1 MPTQED
7 RLDRLEMKVASL
19 ELEHLYEQRK
29 AAESLPSEQALDLK
43 DVNHNT
49 TMLLGIA
56 SGQERAIKTIQADVE
71 SIKNRVEQ
79 IDANVISLSV
89 KVDKRFVA
97 LEENFDKRFVA
108 LEENFDKRFVAL
120 EENFDKRFVALEENF
135 DKRFV
140 ALEGRITSLEQ
151 RFDAL
156 EQRFTILEGKVDQ
169 IFQILTR
176 LSER

>member
-1 MPTQED
+1 MSVPTQED
-7 RLDRLEMKVASL
+7 RLGRLEMKVASM
-19 ELEHLYEQRK
+19 ELEHLYEQRQ
-29 AAESLPSEQALDLK
+29 AAESTPSKQAYNFEEL
-43 DVNHNT
+43 NHNT
-49 TMLLGIA
+49 TILLGIA
-56 SGQERAIKTIQADVE
+56 SGQERAIKAMQVNVE
-71 SIKNRVEQ
+71 SIKNRTEQ

-97 LEENFDKRFVA
+97 LEEK
-108 LEENFDKRFVAL
+108 
-120 EENFDKRFVALEENF
+120 F

-140 ALEGRITSLEQ
+140 ALEGRMTSLEG

-156 EQRFTILEGKVDQ
+156 EHRFDALEHRFDALEHRFDALEHRFTVMEGKVDQ

>member
-19 ELEHLYEQRK
+19 ELERLYEQRM
-29 AAESLPSEQALDLK
+29 AVESTPSEQALNLK

-56 SGQERAIKTIQADVE
+56 SGQERAIKAIQADVD

-79 IDANVISLSV
+79 IDANVISLDV

-97 LEENFDKRFVA
+97 LE
-108 LEENFDKRFVAL
+108 
-120 EENFDKRFVALEENF
+120 
-135 DKRFV
+135 
-140 ALEGRITSLEQ
+140 GRMT
-151 RFDAL
+151 AL
-156 EQRFTILEGKVDQ
+156 EQRFVTLEGKIEQRFTTLESKVDQ

-176 LSER
+176 LSDR

>member
-120 EENFDKRFVALEENF
+120 E
-135 DKRFV
+135 
-140 ALEGRITSLEQ
+140 GRITSLEQ

>member
-19 ELEHLYEQRK
+19 ELERLYEQRK
-29 AAESLPSEQALDLK
+29 AAESTPSEQALDLK

-56 SGQERAIKTIQADVE
+56 SGQERAIKTIQVDVE
-71 SIKNRVEQ
+71 SIKNRAEQ

-97 LEENFDKRFVA
+97 LEEK
-108 LEENFDKRFVAL
+108 
-120 EENFDKRFVALEENF
+120 F

-140 ALEGRITSLEQ
+140 ALEGRMTSLEQ
-151 RFDAL
+151 RF
-156 EQRFTILEGKVDQ
+156 TVMEGKIDQ
-169 IFQILTR
+169 VFQILTR
-176 LSER
+176 LSSR

>member
-19 ELEHLYEQRK
+19 ELERLYEQRK
-29 AAESLPSEQALDLK
+29 AAESTPSAQELNLK

-56 SGQERAIKTIQADVE
+56 SGQERAIKVIQADVI
-71 SIKNRVEQ
+71 SIKNRAEQ

-97 LEENFDKRFVA
+97 LEEK
-108 LEENFDKRFVAL
+108 
-120 EENFDKRFVALEENF
+120 F

-140 ALEGRITSLEQ
+140 ALEGRMTSLEQ

-156 EQRFTILEGKVDQ
+156 EQRFDALEQRFTVMEGKVDQ

-176 LSER
+176 LSNR